1 MTSRRESA
9 HALGQRLCEKRQAR
23 GLTQGQLAVRLGVT
37 RQAISKWEHG
47 QSQPDLDN
55 LKQLA
60 EVYSC
65 SVDELLGATGHPGSP
80 FEANDANALAAMT
93 PSEGARIMRDR
104 SLVWKHALL
113 SGGVLGLELALIN
126 ALHETFDPMT
136 SPPIMLV
143 FCGIALLCGV
153 KLFSYTVEY
162 RRRGGSTVLAVLEL
176 ALVLLGLVAPL
187 ALGATPTA
195 MAICSLL
202 GLTCVFCANR
212 IFAWQLLYQRPWNP
226 REDFRDPLGRR
237 NHTLR

>member
-55 LKQLA
+55 LQQLA

-65 SVDELLGATGHPGSP
+65 SVDELLGMPTAS
-80 FEANDANALAAMT
+80 DAARAVPT

-162 RRRGGSTVLAVLEL
+162 RRRGGSNVLAVLEL

-187 ALGATPTA
+187 ALGATPAA

-212 IFAWQLLYQRPWNP
+212 IFAWRLLYQRPWNP

>member
-1 MTSRRESA
+1 MDARNADRIPLSTQLRELRRA
-9 HALGQRLCEKRQAR
+9 HGY
-23 GLTQGQLAVRLGVT
+23 TQGQLAIRLGLT
-37 RQAISKWEHG
+37 RQAISKWENG
-47 QSQPDLDN
+47 QSTPDLGN
-55 LKQLA
+55 LRQLSGL
-60 EVYSC
+60 YGC
-65 SVDELLGATGHPGSP
+65 SVDELLGMPAAS
-80 FEANDANALAAMT
+80 DAARAVPT

-126 ALHETFDPMT
+126 ALHETFDPVT

-162 RRRGGSTVLAVLEL
+162 RQRGGSTVLAVLEL

-187 ALGATPTA
+187 ALGATPA
-195 MAICSLL
+195 VMAICSLL
-202 GLTCVFCANR
+202 GLLCVFCANR
-212 IFAWQLLYQRPWNP
+212 IFAWRLLYQRPWNP